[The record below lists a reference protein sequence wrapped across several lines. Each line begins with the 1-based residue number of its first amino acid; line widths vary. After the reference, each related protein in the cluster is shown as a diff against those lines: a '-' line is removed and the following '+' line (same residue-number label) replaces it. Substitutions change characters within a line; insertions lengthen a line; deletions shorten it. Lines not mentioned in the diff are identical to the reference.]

1 MYMSEMLPVA
11 GEEFQ
16 VFQSVVGFVS
26 VPMVN
31 DLARGERST
40 QMPCH
45 HGTMLF
51 NVGCVGVDHRT
62 EDRIGAVDA
71 DPGVPVP
78 SSETTALPGWIKGT
92 KLPTQLCVK
101 LD

>member
-1 MYMSEMLPVA
+1 MHMSEMLPVS

-16 VFQSVVGFVS
+16 ILQSVVGLVS

-31 DLARGERST
+31 DLAGGERST

-45 HGTMLF
+45 HRTVLF
-51 NVGCVGVDHRT
+51 NVGRVGVDHRT
-62 EDRIGAVDA
+62 KDRIGPVDA

-78 SSETTALPGWIKGT
+78 ISETTALPGWIKGT
-92 KLPTQLCVK
+92 KLPTHLCMK
-101 LD
+101 FG